1 MKFLLVY
8 GTTEGQT
15 EKVATFVTDRLA
27 QQGHET
33 QLANAIDP
41 TATAIDL
48 LGFDAVIIAASL
60 HAGHYQSAVI
70 HFVRTH
76 LDGIDARPNAFLSVS
91 LAAAS
96 GDGDDVHGL
105 EQCIAAFTQQTGWTP
120 RRVHH
125 VAGAFR
131 YASYDFLKRWA
142 MKYIAYRKGGP
153 LDTSRD
159 HELTDWVDLAQFVSS
174 FLGDLESARL
184 PSITEESAAAARAMP
199 AAAARGSD
207 GSDRSR

>member
-15 EKVATFVTDRLA
+15 EKVARFVADHLA
-27 QQGHET
+27 QQGQQT
-33 QLANAIDP
+33 QVINAIDEA
-41 TATAIDL
+41 ATTIDL
-48 LGFDAVIIAASL
+48 RGFDAVIIAASV

-70 HFVRTH
+70 HFVSRH
-76 LDGIDARPNAFLSVS
+76 LEGIEARPNAFLSVS

-96 GDGDDVHGL
+96 DDGDDVHGL
-105 EQCIAAFTQQTGWTP
+105 EQCIAAFAQQTGWTP

-153 LDTSRD
+153 MDTSRD

-174 FLGDLESARL
+174 FLGDLESARSPATL
-184 PSITEESAAAARAMP
+184 TVGSAVAARAMP
-199 AAAARGSD
+199 DAAARGSD
-207 GSDRSR
+207 G